1 MLKNQARKKKRTGSI
16 KFCENMEDAIAAASA
31 TVEATA
37 ANRSSG
43 DCGGYGGGET
53 RGYNGGGCGYSKGG
67 VGGVTVEVDVDTGVE
82 VVVVMDTK
90 VVVDTE
96 VDTFG
101 NFVDETSFT
110 NLIHTIS
117 FMELC

>member
-1 MLKNQARKKKRTGSI
+1 
-16 KFCENMEDAIAAASA
+16 MEDAIAAASA
-31 TVEATA
+31 TVEAATA
-37 ANRSSG
+37 S
-43 DCGGYGGGET
+43 
-53 RGYNGGGCGYSKGG
+53 G
-67 VGGVTVEVDVDTGVE
+67 VGGGTVEVAVDNGVE

-101 NFVDETSFT
+101 NFVDETSLT

-117 FMELC
+117 SMELC

>member
-1 MLKNQARKKKRTGSI
+1 MLKNQAQKKRTGSI

-37 ANRSSG
+37 ASG
-43 DCGGYGGGET
+43 F
-53 RGYNGGGCGYSKGG
+53 
-67 VGGVTVEVDVDTGVE
+67 GGVTVEVDVDTGME

>member
-1 MLKNQARKKKRTGSI
+1 KKQAGSI

-43 DCGGYGGGET
+43 GCGGYGGG
-53 RGYNGGGCGYSKGG
+53 GYGDGKRG
-67 VGGVTVEVDVDTGVE
+67 VGGGTVEVAVDTGVE

-117 FMELC
+117 SMELY

>member
-1 MLKNQARKKKRTGSI
+1 MEEVVTEM
-16 KFCENMEDAIAAASA
+16 ENVRIQD
-31 TVEATA
+31 
-37 ANRSSG
+37 
-43 DCGGYGGGET
+43 T
-53 RGYNGGGCGYSKGG
+53 RGYNGGGCGSLKGG
-67 VGGVTVEVDVDTGVE
+67 VGGGIVEVAVDTGVE

-117 FMELC
+117 SMELR

>member
-1 MLKNQARKKKRTGSI
+1 
-16 KFCENMEDAIAAASA
+16 MEDAIAAASA
-31 TVEATA
+31 TIEATA
-37 ANRSSG
+37 AKDRSSG
-43 DCGGYGGGET
+43 GCGGYGGG
-53 RGYNGGGCGYSKGG
+53 GYGDGKREGRYKRL
-67 VGGVTVEVDVDTGVE
+67 VDTMVVDVVIRKVELVVVMDTMEVAVDTGVE

-90 VVVDTE
+90 VVVDSE

-117 FMELC
+117 SMELY